1 MKRSTVRI
9 IVIAA
14 IPFILI
20 AAFIISIIWSGGYF
34 FRYRSFKADYA
45 RSSAYS
51 QQNDCLRADYN
62 NISIR
67 VHPDNAVRIYKQITA
82 GGFVIDDEIQAVGDA
97 IIFDFG
103 DGAVL
108 QVWQAKPS
116 GILIT
121 FISDKGQSYE
131 FITEEISQF
140 STIERLSQ
148 LQGLSTANELWTP

>member
-1 MKRSTVRI
+1 LKRSTVKI
-9 IVIAA
+9 IIITA

-20 AAFIISIIWSGGYF
+20 AAFIGSIIWSGSYF

-45 RSSAYS
+45 RSSAYA
-51 QQNDCLRADYN
+51 QQNDSLRADYN

-82 GGFVIDDEIQAVGDA
+82 GGFIVDDKVQAIGDA

-116 GILIT
+116 GILIN

-140 STIERLSQ
+140 SSIERLSQ
-148 LQGLSTANELWTP
+148 LQGLSTPNELWSP